1 MTGIGTRATGRTGPR
16 RLTLRNGLRVLI
28 DTTATP
34 VGLTAV
40 AVHYGVGFRSEPE
53 GRAGV
58 AHLLEHMM
66 FEGSERHPGRAYF
79 TALVAAGGS
88 AEGTTHQDYTDYVHV
103 VPTAD
108 LERALAAE
116 ADRMRAPLFTAD
128 SLAEQLA
135 GVEAEIRAAVHD
147 APLGGLPWPLLPALL
162 YNRWANSH
170 DGYGDLPEL
179 ARLTPGD
186 CADFFRAHYAPG
198 NAVLTVSGADDPD
211 RVAALVTRH
220 FAAVPARPASD
231 TAPRPVLAEPPLA
244 TDRVGVH
251 TVPGGG
257 AVSLGYRLPDPATD
271 LDGYLARLVV
281 ARLLAVPPVDA
292 GCGFF
297 GPLDALDP
305 DTLVIT
311 LPAADEDGVREALR
325 RVDDALRVLADA
337 ADAEV
342 RQAAGRLA
350 ADHLRAHH
358 AAGPRARALGRLEIL
373 LGDPALLD
381 ALPERLRTLDPD
393 RVRAAAGALSADH
406 RAVLALLPGGAPTPF
421 RDLTA
426 PPRPTPP
433 APLPGPAPT
442 PGATTRPAV
451 HTSGAPAPQPGAP
464 GTPAP
469 QPGAPGTPAP
479 QPGAPGTPAPQPG
492 APGTPVPA
500 SGSTATQAAPT
511 PEPTAPVLG
520 APAPPPAPTP
530 PTSAAPAPEPEPE
543 PEPRGFAPTSGLVP
557 APAPEPRDFA
567 ATPGPGPAPAPASE
581 PGDSVPAPHSAATPG
596 PAVAPEPAPRDF
608 GPAPE
613 PAPRDPAAGSVP
625 DLAPLPAPAAAA
637 PRLRAFGSA
646 ESGVGGGRA
655 GGEPVVA
662 AVRDAR
668 VPLVEFRLRLPAPP
682 TAAPADRE
690 RLALVLADRWAARFP
705 ARGSVSTTVEGG
717 AVLLDA
723 WLPAPVPDPVVFAD
737 LLGVPPTAAELADAE
752 PRARA
757 RMGGRVSS
765 PTWLVEQALRQRLL
779 AGGPAPGGSG
789 STPPPYAGG
798 VELTAVGDLD
808 PDAWVAAATAA
819 LRPGTAA
826 LTPPPGPAP
835 AFPAA
840 TEGLAL
846 LTLPPALPATVAHL
860 VWATPEPPPTGSFAA
875 RWLAV
880 SVLGGGQP
888 GARLA
893 ALRTPQAPY
902 GFTSYAGR
910 FGDHAGT
917 GPLVRIHAQLPPD
930 GAVEA
935 AALIRAELRR
945 TATEPPTA
953 GEVDAARR
961 YCAGQFAR
969 MPQSQSSFA
978 DQLSAW
984 LATGRRTA
992 ELVGFPDALY
1002 GAPAAEV
1009 ARDCARLF
1017 AQPAYAGVLAAPAAD
1032 PAPSADPAR
1041 SADPAAAALPAEET
1055 P

>member
-1 MTGIGTRATGRTGPR
+1 MTGIGTRATGGTGPR
-16 RLTLRNGLRVLI
+16 RLTLGNGLRVLI

-66 FEGSERHPGRAYF
+66 FEGSERLPERVYF

-116 ADRMRAPLFTAD
+116 ADRMRAPLFTAN

-135 GVEAEIRAAVHD
+135 GVGAEIRAAVHD
-147 APLGGLPWPLLPALL
+147 APLGGLPWPLLPALM
-162 YNRWANSH
+162 YDRWANSH

-186 CADFFRAHYAPG
+186 CAAFFRAHYGPG

-220 FAAVPARPASD
+220 FAAVPARPAPD

-325 RVDDALRVLADA
+325 RVDDALRALGGAG
-337 ADAEV
+337 DAEV

-350 ADHLRAHH
+350 DDHLRAHH

-381 ALPERLRTLDPD
+381 ALPDRLRTLDPD
-393 RVRAAAGALSADH
+393 RVRAAARALSADH
-406 RAVLALLPGGAPTPF
+406 RAVLALLPGGASTPF

-426 PPRPTPP
+426 TPRP
-433 APLPGPAPT
+433 
-442 PGATTRPAV
+442 
-451 HTSGAPAPQPGAP
+451 APASAP
-464 GTPAP
+464 
-469 QPGAPGTPAP
+469 
-479 QPGAPGTPAPQPG
+479 
-492 APGTPVPA
+492 
-500 SGSTATQAAPT
+500 
-511 PEPTAPVLG
+511 
-520 APAPPPAPTP
+520 
-530 PTSAAPAPEPEPE
+530 
-543 PEPRGFAPTSGLVP
+543 RDP
-557 APAPEPRDFA
+557 APAPGTAREPRD
-567 ATPGPGPAPAPASE
+567 P
-581 PGDSVPAPHSAATPG
+581 
-596 PAVAPEPAPRDF
+596 

-613 PAPRDPAAGSVP
+613 PGPRGSGPAPRSTVAAGP
-625 DLAPLPAPAAAA
+625 ELAPVPVAASAA
-637 PRLRAFGSA
+637 PRLRAFGFA
-646 ESGVGGGRA
+646 ESGGGSGRA

-662 AVRDAR
+662 AVRDTRA
-668 VPLVEFRLRLPAPP
+668 PLVEFRLRLPAPP
-682 TAAPADRE
+682 AAAPADRE

-723 WLPAPVPDPVVFAD
+723 WLPAPAPDPAVFAD
-737 LLGVPPTAAELADAE
+737 LLGVPPTATELADAE

-789 STPPPYAGG
+789 VTPPPYAGG

-819 LRPGTAA
+819 LRPP
-826 LTPPPGPAP
+826 LTTRPGPAP
-835 AFPAA
+835 SFPAA

-935 AALIRAELRR
+935 AAVIRAELRR

-992 ELVGFPDALY
+992 ELVDFPDALY

-1017 AQPAYAGVLAAPAAD
+1017 ARPAYAGVLAAPAAD
-1032 PAPSADPAR
+1032 PAGPADPAR
-1041 SADPAAAALPAEET
+1041 PADPAAPALPAEET